1 MCSSALA
8 MSRSQ
13 MVSCRRA
20 ACWALLPRWGR
31 SAAGFSRSFSGLGAA
46 AFSASYWAFI
56 CRYWAKPQG

>member
-1 MCSSALA
+1 MRSSALA

-13 MVSCRRA
+13 MVSCRLA

-46 AFSASYWAFI
+46 AFYASS
-56 CRYWAKPQG
+56 